1 MIETL
6 NLRIDKL
13 CGDGQQ
19 FSHDREVSMVTL
31 RMANTLTQSV
41 EYLLTDT
48 YHKSTVGGVGARITG
63 KQKQY
68 IDTANSAS

>member
-41 EYLLTDT
+41 EYLLILTINQQWGSGSKDHRET
-48 YHKSTVGGVGARITG
+48 KAIH
-63 KQKQY
+63 
-68 IDTANSAS
+68 

>member
-6 NLRIDKL
+6 NLRIDEL
-13 CGDGQQ
+13 CRDGQH
-19 FSHDREVSMVTL
+19 FSHDREVSMVIL

-48 YHKSTVGGVGARITG
+48 YHKSTVGEWEQGSTKTHRETKAIH
-63 KQKQY
+63 
-68 IDTANSAS
+68 